1 MVGEI
6 SPTLL
11 ELLMGMVGSVAPEQ
25 QVRIVGAAHRPA
37 VGPLPIG
44 GLQACPPAPEG
55 PVGLHPFP

>member
-25 QVRIVGAAHRPA
+25 QIRIVDSRGPLA
-37 VGPLPIG
+37 VGPLAVVV
-44 GLQACPPAPEG
+44 L
-55 PVGLHPFP
+55 